1 MFPNVIPLNCTKLL
15 LKVQADDYRLLKYSH
30 CLLQVD
36 CVFRDGMGIT
46 IIQTTPNEGKPKTV
60 SNQRTPYG
68 KEVPIE
74 YEDADL
80 PQVIELV
87 VSPLIGFCYQ
97 YM

>member
-1 MFPNVIPLNCTKLL
+1 
-15 LKVQADDYRLLKYSH
+15 
-30 CLLQVD
+30 
-36 CVFRDGMGIT
+36 MGIT

-60 SNQRTPYG
+60 SNTPNPYG

-80 PQVIELV
+80 PQVSELV